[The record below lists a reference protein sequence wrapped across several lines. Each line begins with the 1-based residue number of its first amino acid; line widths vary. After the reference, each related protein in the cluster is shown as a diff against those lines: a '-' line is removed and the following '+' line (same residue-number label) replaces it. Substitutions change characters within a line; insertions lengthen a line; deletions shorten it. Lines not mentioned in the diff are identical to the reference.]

1 VSDAGKPLR
10 ARVRW
15 AWTSGPA
22 TLAVVLL
29 YLFIGFPWALVSVAM
44 ATGSFVLGG
53 AVGFLPLGVFF
64 LTQGYSPEMSVGA
77 DGVFFRWLGWTRF
90 IPYRDIRSVVTS
102 DEGVPHQDSGSPEAA
117 TRSEGDSV
125 TYLQIDLRSG
135 KSVRMRTG
143 GLGADGGRFERGAEI
158 VMRIRAGIE
167 AAASDTSG
175 SRDDVRELA
184 CGERKAAAWLNDL
197 GRRARGRGYRDGA
210 VDREEL
216 LGIVESNM
224 AAPTARVGAAAILRN
239 GGLQDEERTRL
250 RIAAESSVAPNVR
263 VALEAASDAE
273 LEERAFE
280 EAATGVARAERR

>member
-1 VSDAGKPLR
+1 MSDAGKPLR

-22 TLAVVLL
+22 MLAVVLL
-29 YLFIGFPWALVSVAM
+29 YLFIGFPWALISVAM

-64 LTQGYSPEMSVGA
+64 MTQSHSPEMSVGA

-102 DEGVPHQDSGSPEAA
+102 DDSPDAA
-117 TRSEGDSV
+117 ARREGDSV
-125 TYLQIDLRSG
+125 TYLRIDLRSG

-143 GLGADGGRFERGAEI
+143 GLGANGGSFERGAEI
-158 VMRIRAGIE
+158 VARIRAGID

-175 SRDDVRELA
+175 SRDEVRELA

-239 GGLQDEERTRL
+239 GGLHDEERARL

-263 VALEAASDAE
+263 VALEAAAAAE